1 MGVTMRQ
8 VAERAGVSIKTVSR
22 VANGEPNVSDEL
34 RRRVLLAVEE
44 LDWRPSVAARSLRT
58 GRTHSLAVVV
68 PELDSGWAAALTQE
82 IALEAALRGLQVSIE
97 PAGARLQHLASVLRA
112 RASSIDGA
120 VVLHPLHGPGTAPGP
135 EDRQTEA
142 GHEEPGAGRGGERPG
157 GSGAGPGPVASVS
170 TVPVSASAVPVSVV
184 RASAA
189 EDLDE
194 GAGGVRLDLRRGG
207 ELIASHLRALRLER
221 VALLGPGADVPSSL
235 LGAVGALV
243 PGAMRLPALAGEGM
257 VGGAAAIGAL
267 RAPLDA
273 IDAIVCADDDLALGA
288 LSALAGLGVDVPS
301 RLGVTGLGDLDGG
314 RFSTPSLTTLRFPL
328 DQVARLLLDDLERA
342 WEGRPRGG
350 VRVVEPV
357 LVRRESTVGGMWGA
371 GVRGLG
377 PGVRALGS
385 GAAPTE
391 PVGGVGVSR

>member
-58 GRTHSLAVVV
+58 GRTHSLVVVV

-120 VVLHPLHGPGTAPGP
+120 VVLHPLHGLGRGP
-135 EDRQTEA
+135 RTEGGQVEV
-142 GHEEPGAGRGGERPG
+142 GHEEPGAGRFGERPG

-170 TVPVSASAVPVSVV
+170 AVPVSVV

-189 EDLDE
+189 EDLGE
-194 GAGGVRLDLRRGG
+194 GAGGIRLDLRRGA

-221 VALLGPGADVPSSL
+221 VALLGPGADVPSGL

-257 VGGAAAIGAL
+257 AGGAAAIGAL
-267 RAPLDA
+267 RARLDA

-288 LSALAGLGVDVPS
+288 LSALAGLGVEVPG
-301 RLGVTGLGDLDGG
+301 RLVVTGLGDLDGG

-328 DQVARLLLDDLERA
+328 GEVARLVLDDLGRA
-342 WEGRPRGG
+342 WEVRPRGG
-350 VRVVEPV
+350 ARVVEPV
-357 LVRRESTVGGMWGA
+357 LVRRESTVGGMWGTGVRDLGP

-377 PGVRALGS
+377 A

-391 PVGGVGVSR
+391 PVGRVGVGP